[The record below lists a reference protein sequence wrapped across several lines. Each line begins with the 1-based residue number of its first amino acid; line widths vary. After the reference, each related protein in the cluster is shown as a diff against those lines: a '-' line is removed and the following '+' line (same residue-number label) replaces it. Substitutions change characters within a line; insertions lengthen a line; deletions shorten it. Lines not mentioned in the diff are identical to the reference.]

1 MYLEIPQGKKID
13 IQGLI
18 CNIPP
23 EGYVHDLQ
31 TKQIK
36 YVGVYSRSEDPK
48 EQYWERFPLPTWY
61 KEVIK
66 QEDYYNKKKG
76 DDDEDFYDERYEA
89 YKKQEW
95 DRRLNGFWWMNNG
108 EAVYLTGS
116 HYVFLQW
123 WFIDIGYVKFRM
135 PDMEYFYFL
144 QYCIEDPECMGM
156 LEITKR
162 RFGKTYR
169 GGLFLYEYPTRTK
182 MTNAGIQSKTGMDSK
197 KLFAKAVVNP
207 FKRLPKFFRPEY
219 DMSLGIT
226 PKTEIRFQQTNI
238 RGKKAEGGLDK
249 EELGSMIDHQS
260 ADIVAYDGQKLHRY
274 FADEWAKTVEVN
286 VYDRHEV
293 IRYCLLDDEGRII
306 GKALYSSTVEKVE
319 TDRDGVQ
326 DAAKLLW
333 DESDQLNRMENGRTP
348 SGLYR
353 FFMTADRA
361 RNFDIY
367 GIPNVEKTVQ
377 DILADRASV
386 EHNPRALAARMR
398 KEARTIKE
406 AFLTDSDKCLFDVLA
421 LNDQHDWLGF
431 NDMTEK
437 GNLIWD
443 NGDKYYVEKVMP
455 DGTIDYKIN
464 KLIWVADE
472 NGEYEKVKDWM
483 PSEMNNV
490 YERNGHF
497 CPNGSYA
504 IRIGCDPFKFDK
516 TKDSR
521 KSNCAAYAYQMPDPL
536 NEENPH
542 NDMFVIKYVGRAAS
556 TDIQYDRV
564 LKMAWFC
571 GCKVLFE
578 RNVYEWKRYF
588 QHEKCSGFLEWLA
601 GEVEPGIYTGGNSE
615 NGVTQLISDYTNSY
629 INKHIKKVYFKS
641 LISEES
647 GWLGFRIEDTQKF
660 DDAMGAGIALISA
673 KTKKYAKPAESKRTL
688 QDIMP
693 YKKAV

>member
-1 MYLEIPQGKKID
+1 MYLEIPQGSKID

-23 EGYVHDLQ
+23 EGYVYDLQ
-31 TKQIK
+31 TKQIE

-48 EQYWERFPLPTWY
+48 EQYWERFPLPSWY

-66 QEDYYNKKKG
+66 QEDLYNKKKG

-95 DRRLNGFWWMNNG
+95 SRRLNGFWFMNNG
-108 EAVYLTGS
+108 KPVYITGS

-123 WFIDIGYVKFRM
+123 WFIDIGYVKFRI

-226 PKTEIRFQQTNI
+226 PKTEIRFQQTNV

-249 EELGSMIDHQS
+249 DELGSMIDHQS

-367 GIPNVEKTVQ
+367 GEPNVEKTVRE
-377 DILADRASV
+377 ILADRASV

-406 AFLTDSDKCLFDVLA
+406 AFLTDSDKCLYDVLA
-421 LNDQHDWLGF
+421 LTEQQDWLGY
-431 NDMTEK
+431 NEMTEK
-437 GNLIWD
+437 GNLIWE
-443 NGDKYYVEKVMP
+443 NGDKYYVERKLP
-455 DGTIDYKIN
+455 DGTIEYKIN
-464 KLIWVADE
+464 KLLWVADE
-472 NGEYEKVKDWM
+472 NGEYEKVKGWM

-521 KSNCAAYAYQMPDPL
+521 KSNCAAYAYQMPDYL
-536 NEENPH
+536 NEDNPY
-542 NDMFVIKYVGRAAS
+542 NDMFVLKYVGRAAS

-588 QHEKCSGFLEWLA
+588 QHEKCSGFLEWMP

-673 KTKKYAKPAESKRTL
+673 KAKKYSMPTEAKRTL
-688 QDIMP
+688 EEIMP
-693 YKKAV
+693 YRKAV

>member
-1 MYLEIPQGKKID
+1 MYLEIPQGSKID

-36 YVGVYSRSEDPK
+36 YVGIYSRSEITS
-48 EQYWERFPLPTWY
+48 EQYWERFPLPSWY

-76 DDDEDFYDERYEA
+76 DEDEDFYDERYEE

-108 EAVYLTGS
+108 QAVYITGS

-123 WFIDIGYVKFRM
+123 WFIDIGYVKFRI

-367 GIPNVEKTVQ
+367 GVPDVEKTVQ
-377 DILADRASV
+377 DILSDRASV

-421 LNDQHDWLGF
+421 LTEQQDWLGY
-431 NDMTEK
+431 NEMTET
-437 GNLIWD
+437 GNLIWE
-443 NGDKYYVEKVMP
+443 NGDKYYIEKELTN
-455 DGTIDYKIN
+455 GAIEYKIN
-464 KLIWVADE
+464 KLLWVKDD

-483 PSEMNNV
+483 PVEMNNV
-490 YERNGHF
+490 FEKNGHF
-497 CPNGSYA
+497 APNGSYA

-521 KSNCAAYAYQMPDPL
+521 KSNCAAYAYQMPDTL
-536 NEENPH
+536 NEDNPH

-629 INKHIKKVYFKS
+629 INKHIRKVYFKT

-673 KTKKYAKPAESKRTL
+673 KTKKYIRQTENKRNIE
-688 QDIMP
+688 DIMP
-693 YKKAV
+693 YRKAI